1 MRLIKKLDLYILR
14 KFLLIFAGAF
24 FVCLFVFMM
33 QFTWRSVN
41 DLIGKG
47 LSMDI
52 FAQFYWYMSIA
63 LVAMS
68 LPMAVLLASLITF
81 GNMGENLELLAM
93 KAAGVSLFRIMRPL
107 IFFVISVTCV
117 SFYFQNTISPDA
129 QIKMRTLLFSMKQQ
143 SPAVEIPEGV
153 FYSGVPNVN
162 LYVKRKNAQSGML
175 YDMIIYKTDQGFERA
190 QIVRADSG
198 RMEMTEDK
206 ENLILHLWHG
216 EQFENLQQNTGGSM
230 LRSANVPYDRESFL
244 YKRLLIDF
252 DANFNMMDQ
261 AMLENMASV
270 KSMNEIE
277 HDIDSIEHML
287 DSVGARYFADCLTT
301 AYALHP
307 LKGKVLARARNKQI
321 DFDSLLS
328 SATAT
333 QRNAAQHTATS
344 KTTMMR
350 AELEWRR
357 MTSAD
362 GYSYIRKHWVE
373 WHQKLTLSL
382 ACLLFFFIGAP
393 LGAIIR
399 KGGLGMPTVISV
411 AIFIIYHIINTSG
424 MNMAKNGSW
433 NMIYGMW
440 ISSGLLLPIGIWIS
454 WKANRDSTVFNIEAY
469 SKLFRR
475 LFNIREHRHI
485 FRKEVIIDDPD
496 YDVLPERIG
505 LLIAECQK
513 YASQNHLRIIPN
525 YIDLFFR
532 FRTDQALQAISEKL
546 EAIIEELSNTKNAKI
561 LSYLNTLP
569 VILDSSYTNP
579 FASKKMNF
587 AIGIFFPIGCI
598 FLLRIWRFRLRLNHD
613 LQQTVQQLEQI
624 NVAIRN
630 IQQSSR
636 HFSKSTG
643 FQQ

>member
-47 LSMDI
+47 LSLDV
-52 FAQFYWYMSIA
+52 FAHFYWYMSIA
-63 LVAMS
+63 LVATS

-93 KAAGVSLFRIMRPL
+93 KAAGVSLFRIMRP
-107 IFFVISVTCV
+107 IMFFVFFITGV
-117 SFYFQNTISPDA
+117 SFYFQNTFSPDA

-162 LYVKRKNAQSGML
+162 LYVMRKNAKTGML
-175 YDMIIYKTDQGFERA
+175 YDLIIYKTDQGFDRA

-206 ENLILHLWHG
+206 MNLVLYLWHG
-216 EQFENLQQNTGGSM
+216 EQFENLQQNAGGSM
-230 LRSANVPYDRESFL
+230 LRSATAPYDRESFV

-261 AMLENMASV
+261 AMLEGMASV
-270 KSMNEIE
+270 KSMKEIE
-277 HDIDSIEHML
+277 HDIDSVGHLL
-287 DSVGARYFADCLTT
+287 DSVGERYYIDCLNTS
-301 AYALHP
+301 YELRP
-307 LKGKVLARARNKQI
+307 LKGKALAAAQQRQI
-321 DFDSLLS
+321 DFDSLIAA
-328 SATAT
+328 ATAA
-333 QRNAAQHTATS
+333 QRDLAQRTAAS
-344 KTTMMR
+344 KATMMR

-357 MTSAD
+357 MTSSD

-382 ACLLFFFIGAP
+382 ACLFFFFIGAP

-411 AIFIIYHIINTSG
+411 AIFIAYHIINTSG

-440 ISSGLLLPIGIWIS
+440 ISSAVLLPVGIWIS
-454 WKANRDSTVFNIEAY
+454 YKANRDSTVFNIEVYAR
-469 SKLFRR
+469 LFRR
-475 LFNIREHRHI
+475 LFGIREKRHI
-485 FRKEVIIDDPD
+485 YRKEVIIEDPD
-496 YDVLPERIG
+496 YSTLSKRIER
-505 LLIAECQK
+505 LIANSRA
-513 YASQNHLRIIPN
+513 YVAHARLWSAPG
-525 YIDLFFR
+525 YIFTFFR
-532 FRTDQALQAISEKL
+532 YRPDRTVYAISNEL
-546 EAIIEELSNTKNAKI
+546 EDIVEGLSNTRDSRI
-561 LSYLNTLP
+561 LSCLNMIP
-569 VILDSSYTNP
+569 VIQTSAHTSPFDSRQ
-579 FASKKMNF
+579 MN
-587 AIGIFFPIGCI
+587 IVSGLLFPLGCI
-598 FLLRIWRFRLRLNHD
+598 LWLRIWRFRLRLYRD
-613 LQQTVQQLEQI
+613 LKQTAQQMEQI
-624 NVAIRN
+624 NAFITLLQNNTQNSGVNRI
-630 IQQSSR
+630 
-636 HFSKSTG
+636 
-643 FQQ
+643 

>member
-1 MRLIKKLDLYILR
+1 MRLVKKLDLYILR
-14 KFLLIFAGAF
+14 KFLLMFAGAF

-47 LSMDI
+47 LSIDV
-52 FAQFYWYMSIA
+52 FAQFYWYMSLA

-81 GNMGENLELLAM
+81 GNMGESLELLAM
-93 KAAGVSLFRIMRPL
+93 KAAGVPLLRIMRPIL
-107 IFFVISVTCV
+107 FFVLLITGV

-175 YDMIIYKTDQGFERA
+175 YDLIIYKTDQGFDRA

-206 ENLILHLWHG
+206 MNLILHLWHG
-216 EQFENLQQNTGGSM
+216 EQFENLQQNAAGTM
-230 LRSANVPYDRESFL
+230 LRSAGVPYDRETFV

-252 DANFNMMDQ
+252 DANFNIMDQ
-261 AMLENMASV
+261 ALLENMASV
-270 KSMNEIE
+270 KSMKEIE
-277 HDIDSIEHML
+277 HDIDSVGHLL
-287 DSVGARYFADCLTT
+287 DSVGQRYFEDCLTS
-301 AYALHP
+301 AYTLRK
-307 LKGKVLARARNKQI
+307 LKGKPLAEARRRKI
-321 DFDSLLS
+321 DFDSLLA

-333 QRNAAQHTATS
+333 QRDAAQRTATS
-344 KTTMMR
+344 KATMMR

-382 ACLLFFFIGAP
+382 ACLFFFFIGAP

-411 AIFIIYHIINTSG
+411 AIFIAYHIINTSG

-433 NMIYGMW
+433 GMIYGMW
-440 ISSGLLLPIGIWIS
+440 ISSAVLLPVGIWIS
-454 WKANRDSTVFNIEAY
+454 YKANRDSVVFNIEIYARVFR
-469 SKLFRR
+469 KL
-475 LFNIREHRHI
+475 LGLREQRHI
-485 FRKEVIIDDPD
+485 FRKEVIIEDPD
-496 YDVLPERIG
+496 YQTLPERIG
-505 LLIAECQK
+505 TLVADMQT
-513 YASQNHLRIIPN
+513 YAPQIRQSVPN
-525 YIDLFFR
+525 YTDLFFHSCS
-532 FRTDQALQAISEKL
+532 DCAIGPISERL
-546 EAIIEELSNTKNAKI
+546 EALVEELSNTKDAKI
-561 LSYLNTLP
+561 LACLNAIP
-569 VILDSSYTNP
+569 VLQPDAQQQP
-579 FASKKMNF
+579 FASRKLNL
-587 AIGIFFPIGCI
+587 AAGL
-598 FLLRIWRFRLRLNHD
+598 FLPLGGVLWLRTWRFRLRLSRD
-613 LQQTVQQLEQI
+613 LRQTVQQLKQI
-624 NVAIRN
+624 DAFVAKIR
-630 IQQSSR
+630 
-636 HFSKSTG
+636 K
-643 FQQ
+643 

>member
-307 LKGKVLARARNKQI
+307 LKGKVLAKARNKQI

-333 QRNAAQHTATS
+333 QRDAAQRTATS
-344 KTTMMR
+344 KATMMH

-496 YDVLPERIG
+496 YDILPEQIG

-532 FRTDQALQAISEKL
+532 FRPDQALQAISEKL

-613 LQQTVQQLEQI
+613 LQQAVQQLEQI

-630 IQQSSR
+630 IQQSS
-636 HFSKSTG
+636 
-643 FQQ
+643 